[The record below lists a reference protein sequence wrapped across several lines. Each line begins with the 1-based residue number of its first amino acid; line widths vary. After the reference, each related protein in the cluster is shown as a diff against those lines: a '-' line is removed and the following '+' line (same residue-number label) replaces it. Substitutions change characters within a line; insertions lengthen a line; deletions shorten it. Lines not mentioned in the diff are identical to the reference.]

1 MAKREESGDVR
12 AAKMLKKTVEDAQ
25 NQVKKGI
32 AALKKA
38 SKGTAELAKE
48 AKPLGR
54 DLMRLADSIAEDFEK
69 AIPLMAR
76 DLRSIEKAAVRKAEN
91 MLKKK

>member
-1 MAKREESGDVR
+1 MAKRVESSEER
-12 AAKMLKKTVEDAQ
+12 AVKMLKKTVEDAQ
-25 NQVKKGI
+25 KQVRKGI
-32 AALKKA
+32 TALKNA

-69 AIPLMAR
+69 AIPVMAK
-76 DLRSIEKAAVRKAEN
+76 DLRSMEMAAVKKAEN
-91 MLKKK
+91 ILRRK

>member
-1 MAKREESGDVR
+1 MAKRVESSEERAVR
-12 AAKMLKKTVEDAQ
+12 MLKKTVEDAQ

-32 AALKKA
+32 MALKKA

-54 DLMRLADSIAEDFEK
+54 DLMRLADSIAEDFER
-69 AIPLMAR
+69 AIPVMAK
-76 DLRSIEKAAVRKAEN
+76 DLRSMEKAAVKKAEN
-91 MLKKK
+91 ILRRK